1 MLIKGSNSTSVSNS
15 IGALCLL
22 PYLQHY
28 GLTKLMQTSD
38 YPQTQS
44 MSRLSSLLSFV
55 TLKLSNVRRY
65 SHDELWCMDRG
76 LGLFAGLTVLPKSA

>member
-1 MLIKGSNSTSVSNS
+1 
-15 IGALCLL
+15 
-22 PYLQHY
+22 
-28 GLTKLMQTSD
+28 
-38 YPQTQS
+38 